1 VNDDDAFMTIAL
13 DEARR
18 AAAAG
23 EVPIGAVVAQ
33 AGQVMGR
40 GFNQPI
46 LARDPTAHAE
56 ILALRQAARRQGN
69 YRLSGGTL
77 YVSVEPCL
85 MCVGAALH
93 ARVERVVFGA
103 LEPKFGALVSLL
115 DAAALPTNHH
125 FEIVAGVQEEASRQ
139 LLVEFFRARREDQA

>member
-1 VNDDDAFMTIAL
+1 VSDDDAFMTIAL

-23 EVPIGAVVAQ
+23 EVPIGAVVVQ
-33 AGQVMGR
+33 GGQVLGR

-56 ILALRQAARRQGN
+56 VIALRQAARRQGN
-69 YRLSGGTL
+69 YRLGGATL

-93 ARVERVVFGA
+93 ARVARVVFGA

-115 DAAALPTNHH
+115 DLAALPTNHH
-125 FEIVAGVQEEASRQ
+125 FEIVPGVQEEACRA
-139 LLVEFFRARREDQA
+139 LLVEFFRERREGEA